1 MVLPQITRLPA
12 LLTIQSRIGARLI
25 MKIKIL
31 FGIGLGFIVF
41 ISLVDQCYAQ
51 DYVGWPFGLTDTPP
65 ECSAGLELAQY
76 GDESLSN
83 LCICREIVEG
93 ENVSYKWCEIG
104 GDSCGT
110 STSCG

>member
-1 MVLPQITRLPA
+1 MAIAQLPA
-12 LLTIQSRIGARLI
+12 LLIIQSRIGAGLI

-31 FGIGLGFIVF
+31 FGAVLGFIVF
-41 ISLVDQCYAQ
+41 ISLADQSYAQ
-51 DYVGWPFGLTDTPP
+51 SYINWPFGMTDTPP

-83 LCICREIVEG
+83 ICVCREIVDG
-93 ENVSYKWCEIG
+93 ESVSYKWCEIS